1 MRPAPDSACGY
12 PYNERMRFE
21 LTQVATVESE
31 LKDPAAAPKQGDEG
45 APAAWL
51 NFEEGVVAAL
61 DGLAVGDRVFL
72 LTWLDRADR
81 DVLQVHPRD
90 DPSNPLRGVFDT
102 RSQDRPNPIGL
113 HEVQILEIDGPR
125 MRVEPLEAVD
135 GTPIVDVKP
144 VLGSLSSR

>member
-1 MRPAPDSACGY
+1 MRI
-12 PYNERMRFE
+12 E
-21 LTQVATVESE
+21 LTPVATVEST
-31 LKDPAAAPKQGDEG
+31 LTDPEAAPKQGDEG
-45 APAAWL
+45 APDAWL

-61 DGLAVGDRVFL
+61 DGLATGDRVIL

-81 DVLQVHPRD
+81 STLQVHPRD
-90 DPSNPLRGVFDT
+90 DPSNPVRGVFDT

-144 VLGSLSSR
+144 VLGSVTDR